1 MVPKIFICHSSPS
14 NDEDANLARAQAVEG
29 IRSTGLEVLADRE
42 GLRVGDDWFR
52 KVVGWLD
59 HCDAAVILL
68 GRSALRS
75 SFVPFEVAHL
85 ISRHVR
91 HPQFPLLPILVGPV
105 EPKTIRA
112 CTWAKTYRVADIQG
126 ISTQDRDWVEKLV
139 DRLLSS
145 FPANPLIEGGTV
157 LPLPFSGLERM
168 VEDYAV
174 FGGRSESL
182 RQLDYFVSL
191 TPVTGRRPKTLNE
204 CGRRDGC

>member
-29 IRSTGLEVLADRE
+29 IRCTGLEVLADRE

-52 KVVGWLD
+52 KIVGWLD

-91 HPQFPLLPILVGPV
+91 HPQFPLLPVLVGSV

-112 CTWAKTYRVADIQG
+112 CTWAKTYRVADIQE
-126 ISTQDRDWVEKLV
+126 ISTQDRDRVRSWSTG
-139 DRLLSS
+139 SS
-145 FPANPLIEGGTV
+145 A
-157 LPLPFSGLERM
+157 
-168 VEDYAV
+168 
-174 FGGRSESL
+174 RSP
-182 RQLDYFVSL
+182 Q
-191 TPVTGRRPKTLNE
+191 TL
-204 CGRRDGC
+204 

>member
-75 SFVPFEVAHL
+75 SFVPIEVAQL
-85 ISRHVR
+85 IGRHVR
-91 HPQFPLLPILVGPV
+91 HPQFPLLPILVA
-105 EPKTIRA
+105 R
-112 CTWAKTYRVADIQG
+112 
-126 ISTQDRDWVEKLV
+126 
-139 DRLLSS
+139 
-145 FPANPLIEGGTV
+145 
-157 LPLPFSGLERM
+157 
-168 VEDYAV
+168 
-174 FGGRSESL
+174 
-182 RQLDYFVSL
+182 
-191 TPVTGRRPKTLNE
+191 
-204 CGRRDGC
+204 